1 MEVVGVRVQE
11 GVELSVQEVRQP
23 SLLRVVTGSHKAEE
37 VLTVLALELVAKG
50 FSLSKVL
57 LS

>member
-1 MEVVGVRVQE
+1 VEVVGVRVQE
-11 GVELSVQEVRQP
+11 GVELSIQEVRQP
-23 SLLRVVTGSHKAEE
+23 SLFRVVTGSHKAEE